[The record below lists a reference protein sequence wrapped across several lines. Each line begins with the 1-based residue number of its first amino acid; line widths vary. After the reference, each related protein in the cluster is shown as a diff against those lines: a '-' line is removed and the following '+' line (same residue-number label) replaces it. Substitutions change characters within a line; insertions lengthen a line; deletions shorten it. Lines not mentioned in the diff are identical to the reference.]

1 MSRRFAGILAWKRLS
16 KKKKKMGAC
25 LDTHL
30 SAINIEMPQ

>member
-16 KKKKKMGAC
+16 KKKKMGAC